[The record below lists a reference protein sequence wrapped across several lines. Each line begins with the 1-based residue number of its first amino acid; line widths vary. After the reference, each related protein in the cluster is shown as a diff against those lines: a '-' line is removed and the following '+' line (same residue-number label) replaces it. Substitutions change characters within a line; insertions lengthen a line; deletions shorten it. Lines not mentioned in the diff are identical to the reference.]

1 MVSAA
6 DKRLPKEFLLRR
18 LHSIFGLLIVLFL
31 IEHFLTNSQSAL
43 LFGESGE
50 GFIKAVN
57 FIKNLPYLPLIEVLL
72 IGVPIMVHGALGIR
86 YALTGKMNSFPSKGD
101 KSALTSYG
109 RNHAYSWQRI
119 TAWILLVG
127 IIAHVSYMRFYRYPT
142 HAMLKDHTWYFTRI
156 SVDEGLYS
164 VADRLG
170 VQLYNQKDIDEQVRS
185 FNQRKTEGEQLQ
197 KLAEGILS
205 QKQKDTIFDPEQ
217 QRVLLRWQQYDQQK
231 LYILALTKKPIHQ
244 TEVIAQAPDFG
255 TATLLM
261 VRDSFKSVFKAIL
274 YTIFVLAASFHAFNG
289 LWTFCITWGVVIQA
303 RTQSRLVNVCIGIMV
318 LVAFLGLA
326 SVWGTYWINLS
337 N

>member
-1 MVSAA
+1 MSFDSV
-6 DKRLPKEFLLRR
+6 KRLPKEFLWRR

-31 IEHFLTNSQSAL
+31 IEHILTNSQSAL

-57 FIKNLPYLPLIEVLL
+57 FIKNLPYLPVIEVLL
-72 IGVPIMVHGALGIR
+72 IGVPIAVHGALGVR
-86 YALTGKMNSFPSKGD
+86 YALTGKMNSFPSHGKRP
-101 KSALTSYG
+101 ALTSYG

-119 TAWILLVG
+119 TSWILLVG

-142 HAMLKDHTWYFTRI
+142 HAQIQEKTWYFTRI
-156 SVDEGLYS
+156 SVDQGLYS
-164 VADRLG
+164 VAKRLG
-170 VQLYNQKDIDEQVRS
+170 VVLLNQQDIDGQVS
-185 FNQRKTEGEQLQ
+185 AFHQKKIEGLELE
-197 KLAEGILS
+197 KAAKKILAE
-205 QKQKDTIFDPEQ
+205 QDEKAIFDPDQ
-217 QRVLLRWQQYDQQK
+217 QRLLLRWQDYEQQK
-231 LYILALTKKPIHQ
+231 SWITAITKKPINQ

-289 LWTFCITWGVVIQA
+289 LWTFCITWGVVIKA
-303 RTQSRLVNVCIGIMV
+303 RTQSRLVNICIGIMV
-318 LVAFLGLA
+318 LIACLGLA
-326 SVWGTYWINLS
+326 SIWGTYWINLA

>member
-57 FIKNLPYLPLIEVLL
+57 FIKNLPYLPFIEVLL
-72 IGVPIMVHGALGIR
+72 IGVPIAVHGALGVR

-142 HAMLKDHTWYFTRI
+142 HAMLKDHTWYFTRVSI
-156 SVDEGLYS
+156 DEGLYS

-170 VQLYNQKDIDEQVRS
+170 VKLYNQKDIDEQVRS
-185 FNQRKTEGEQLQ
+185 LNQRKTEGEQLQ

-205 QKQKDTIFDPEQ
+205 HKQKDTIFDPEQ
-217 QRVLLRWQQYDQQK
+217 QRVLLRWQQYEQQK
-231 LYILALTKKPIHQ
+231 LYILALTKKPINQ
-244 TEVIAQAPDFG
+244 SEVIAQAPDFG

-289 LWTFCITWGVVIQA
+289 LWTFCITWGVVIKA